1 MFDTTINPSSL
12 QDFKTHLHGELI
24 VPGDDAYDSARKVWN
39 GMIDKYPAA
48 IARCADVADVLR
60 SVEFARSQQ
69 LVVAVRSGGHSFP
82 GHSTCD
88 GGLVIDL
95 SRMKTIQVDPGKRT
109 ARVQAG
115 ITLGECTREMQ
126 KFGLAIP
133 VGTASETGLAGLT
146 LGGGLGW
153 LMGKY
158 GLTMDSLL
166 AVEMVTA
173 DGRVLRASSDE
184 HPDLFWAVR
193 GGGGNFGIVTSFEFR
208 LHPVE
213 TLLAGLVFYPM
224 DRTLEVLQ
232 RYREFSHTTPDELTA
247 YAGLLTMPNGIAAAA
262 IGLCYCGPLE
272 EGERLIAPIRT
283 LGSPLA
289 DMIRPMSYL
298 ELISM
303 LDAVVPRGHSYYG
316 KAHSL
321 KQLDDEAFQIMFN
334 YSAKRTTPVEMIS
347 LQHVHGAVS
356 RIDQTETAFALRE
369 EHYAF
374 LIQTRWSEEETTDQA
389 DAHVDW
395 TRRLWAEIEPFA
407 TAETYA
413 NYLEDEGEP
422 KVRTSYGANYER
434 LARVKNTYDPTNF
447 FHLNQNI
454 KPTREKL

>member
-1 MFDTTINPSSL
+1 MFDRPINSTSL

-24 VPGDDAYDSARKVWN
+24 VQGDDTYNSARKVWN
-39 GMIDKYPAA
+39 GMIDKYPAL
-48 IARCADVADVLR
+48 IARCTSVSDVVTAVQ
-60 SVEFARSQQ
+60 FARSQQ
-69 LVVAVRSGGHSFP
+69 LVVAVRSGGHSYP

-95 SRMKTIQVDPGKRT
+95 APMKAIQVDPGKRT

-115 ITLGECTREMQ
+115 VTLAECIREMQ
-126 KFGLAIP
+126 QFGLAIP
-133 VGTASETGLAGLT
+133 VGTASETGLAGLS

-173 DGRVLRASSDE
+173 DGSVLRASSDE

-193 GGGGNFGIVTSFEFR
+193 GGGGNFGIVTTFEFH
-208 LHPVE
+208 LHPVA
-213 TLLAGLVFYPM
+213 TLLSGLILYPM

-232 RYREFSHTTPDELTA
+232 LYREFSHTTPDELTA
-247 YAGLLTMPNGIAAAA
+247 YAGLTTMPNGLAVAG
-262 IGLCYCGPLE
+262 IGVCYCGSLE
-272 EGERLIAPIRT
+272 EGERLIAPVRT

-303 LDAVVPRGHSYYG
+303 LDAGVPRGHCYYS

-321 KQLDDEAFQIMFN
+321 KQLDDEAFQVMLD
-334 YSAKRTTPVEMIS
+334 YSTTRTTPAEQIA
-347 LQHVHGAVS
+347 LQHVHGAAS
-356 RIDQTETAFALRE
+356 RIGPTETAFALRV

-374 LIQTRWSEEETTDQA
+374 QIMTSWSEEGTDDQA
-389 DAHVDW
+389 NAHIDW

-407 TAETYA
+407 TAETYS
-413 NYLEDEGEP
+413 NYLEDEGEAH
-422 KVRTSYGANYER
+422 VRTSYGANYAR
-434 LARVKNTYDPTNF
+434 LARVKDSYDPTNF
-447 FHLNQNI
+447 FHLNHNI
-454 KPTREKL
+454 KPTAER

>member
-1 MFDTTINPSSL
+1 MFDRAIWTEDL
-12 QDFKTHLHGELI
+12 QDFRTHLHGELI
-24 VPGDDAYDSARKVWN
+24 APGDDTYDSARKVWN
-39 GMIDKYPAA
+39 GMIDKYPAL
-48 IARCADVADVLR
+48 IACCTDVSDVLR
-60 SVEFARSQQ
+60 SIQFARSQQ
-69 LVVAVRSGGHSFP
+69 LVVAVRSGGHSYP

-95 SRMKTIQVDPGKRT
+95 SRMKAIRVDPGKRT

-115 ITLGECTREMQ
+115 VTLAECIREMQ

-213 TLLAGLVFYPM
+213 TLLSGLIFYPI
-224 DRTLEVLQ
+224 DRTLEVL
-232 RYREFSHTTPDELTA
+232 RLYHEFSRTTPDELTA
-247 YAGLLTMPNGIAAAA
+247 YAGLATMPNGLAAAA
-262 IGLCYCGPLE
+262 IGVCYCGSLE
-272 EGERLIAPIRT
+272 QGERLIAPVRT

-303 LDAVVPRGHSYYG
+303 MDAGVQRGHSYYS

-321 KQLDDEAFQIMFN
+321 KQLDDQAFQIMFD
-334 YSAKRTTPVEMIS
+334 YSSMRTTPVEQIS
-347 LQHVHGAVS
+347 LQHVHGAAS
-356 RIDQTETAFALRE
+356 RIGPTETAFALRE

-374 LIQTRWSEEETTDQA
+374 
-389 DAHVDW
+389 
-395 TRRLWAEIEPFA
+395 
-407 TAETYA
+407 
-413 NYLEDEGEP
+413 
-422 KVRTSYGANYER
+422 
-434 LARVKNTYDPTNF
+434 
-447 FHLNQNI
+447 
-454 KPTREKL
+454 

>member
-1 MFDTTINPSSL
+1 MFDKAINPTSP
-12 QDFKTHLHGELI
+12 QEFKTHLHGELI
-24 VPGDDAYDSARKVWN
+24 VPGDDTYDSARRVWN
-39 GMIDKYPAA
+39 GMIDKYPAL

-115 ITLGECTREMQ
+115 VTLGECIPEMQ
-126 KFGLAIP
+126 QFGLAIP

-166 AVEMVTA
+166 AVEVVTA
-173 DGRVLRASSDE
+173 DGRVLRARSDE

-208 LHPVE
+208 LHPVA
-213 TLLAGLVFYPM
+213 TLLSGLIFYPM

-232 RYREFSHTTPDELTA
+232 LYREFSRTAPDELTA
-247 YAGLLTMPNGIAAAA
+247 YAGLATMPNGLAAAA
-262 IGLCYCGPLE
+262 IGVCYCGSLE
-272 EGERLIAPIRT
+272 EGELLIAPIRT

-289 DMIRPMSYL
+289 EMIRPMSYL
-298 ELISM
+298 ELISI
-303 LDAVVPRGHSYYG
+303 LDAGAPRGHSYYS

-321 KQLDDEAFQIMFN
+321 KQLDEEVFQIMID
-334 YSAKRTTPVEMIS
+334 YSAMRTTPAEQIA
-347 LQHVHGAVS
+347 LQHVHGTAS
-356 RIDQTETAFALRE
+356 RIGPTETAFALRE

-374 LIQTRWSEEETTDQA
+374 QIMTSWNEEEIADRA
-389 DAHVDW
+389 DAHIDW

-407 TAETYA
+407 TAETYT
-413 NYLEDEGEP
+413 NYLEDEGEAQ
-422 KVRTSYGANYER
+422 VRTSYGATYER
-434 LARVKNTYDPTNF
+434 LACVKDAYDPTNF
-447 FHLNQNI
+447 FHLNHNI
-454 KPTREKL
+454 KPAVER

>member
-1 MFDTTINPSSL
+1 MFDKTIKTEAL

-24 VPGDDAYDSARKVWN
+24 APGDDTYDSARKVWN
-39 GMIDKYPAA
+39 GMIDKYPAL
-48 IARCADVADVLR
+48 IALCADVADVFR
-60 SVEFARSQQ
+60 SVQFARTQQ
-69 LVVAVRSGGHSFP
+69 LVVAVRSGGHSYP

-95 SRMKTIQVDPGKRT
+95 SRMKAIQVDPGKRT

-115 ITLGECTREMQ
+115 VTLGECIREMQ

-173 DGRVLRASSDE
+173 DGRVLRASSNE

-193 GGGGNFGIVTSFEFR
+193 GGGGNFGIVTSFEFL
-208 LHPVE
+208 LHPVD
-213 TLLAGLVFYPM
+213 TLLAGLIFYPV
-224 DRTLEVLQ
+224 DRSIEVLQ
-232 RYREFSHTTPDELTA
+232 LYREFSRSTPDELTA
-247 YAGLLTMPNGIAAAA
+247 YAALTTMPNGVAGAA
-262 IGLCYCGPLE
+262 IGVCYCGSLK

-303 LDAVVPRGHSYYG
+303 LDAGVPRGHSYYS

-321 KQLDDEAFQIMFN
+321 KHLDDEVFQIMFD
-334 YSAKRTTPVEMIS
+334 YSAMRTTPVEQIT
-347 LQHVHGAVS
+347 LQHVHGAAS
-356 RIDQTETAFALRE
+356 RIDPSETAFALRE

-374 LIQTRWSEEETTDQA
+374 QLMTSWNGEETTSQA
-389 DAHVDW
+389 GTHIDW

-407 TAETYA
+407 VAETYA
-413 NYLEDEGEP
+413 NYLEDEGEAHI
-422 KVRTSYGANYER
+422 RTSYGANYKR
-434 LARVKNTYDPTNF
+434 LARVKNVYDPTNF

-454 KPTREKL
+454 KPTVER

>member
-1 MFDTTINPSSL
+1 MFDRAIKVEAL
-12 QDFKTHLHGELI
+12 QDFKAHLHGELI
-24 VPGDDAYDSARKVWN
+24 VPGDDTYDSARKVWN
-39 GMIDKYPAA
+39 GMIDKYPAL
-48 IARCADVADVLR
+48 IARCADVSDVLR
-60 SVEFARSQQ
+60 SVQFARSQQ

-95 SRMKTIQVDPGKRT
+95 SRMKDIQVHSGKRT

-115 ITLGECTREMQ
+115 VTLAECIREMQ

-213 TLLAGLVFYPM
+213 TLLSGLIFYPM

-232 RYREFSHTTPDELTA
+232 LYREFSRTTPDELTA
-247 YAGLLTMPNGIAAAA
+247 YAGLATMPNGLAAAG
-262 IGLCYCGPLE
+262 IGVCYCGSLE
-272 EGERLIAPIRT
+272 EGERLIAPVRT

-303 LDAVVPRGHSYYG
+303 LDAGVPRGHSYYS

-321 KQLDDEAFQIMFN
+321 KHLDDEAFQIMFN
-334 YSAKRTTPVEMIS
+334 YSSMRTTPIVQIT

-356 RIDQTETAFALRE
+356 RIGPTETAFALRE

-374 LIQTRWSEEETTDQA
+374 QIMTSWNEEGTTDQA
-389 DAHVDW
+389 DAHIHW

-407 TAETYA
+407 TAETYT
-413 NYLEDEGEP
+413 NYLEDEGEAQ
-422 KVRTSYGANYER
+422 VRTSYGATYER
-434 LARVKNTYDPTNF
+434 LARVKNAYDPTNF

-454 KPTREKL
+454 KPTVER

>member
-1 MFDTTINPSSL
+1 MFDRAIKTEDL

-24 VPGDDAYDSARKVWN
+24 VPGDDTYDSARKVWN

-48 IARCADVADVLR
+48 IARCADVSDVLR
-60 SVEFARSQQ
+60 SVQFARGQQ
-69 LVVAVRSGGHSFP
+69 LVVAVHSGGHSYP
-82 GHSTCD
+82 GHSSCD

-95 SRMKTIQVDPGKRT
+95 SRMKGIQVDPVKRT

-115 ITLGECTREMQ
+115 VTLAECIREMQ
-126 KFGLAIP
+126 RFGLAIP

-158 GLTMDSLL
+158 GLTMDNLL

-173 DGRVLRASSDE
+173 DARVMRASSDE

-208 LHPVE
+208 LHPVA
-213 TLLAGLVFYPM
+213 TLLSGLILYPM
-224 DRTLEVLQ
+224 DRSIEVLQ
-232 RYREFSHTTPDELTA
+232 MYREFSRTAPDELTA
-247 YAGLLTMPNGIAAAA
+247 YAGLTTMPNGLGAAA
-262 IGLCYCGPLE
+262 IGVCYCGSLE
-272 EGERLIAPIRT
+272 EGERLIAPVRT
-283 LGSPLA
+283 FGQPLA
-289 DMIRPMSYL
+289 DMIRPMSYV

-303 LDAVVPRGHSYYG
+303 LDAGVPRGHFYYS

-321 KQLDDEAFQIMFN
+321 KQLDDEALQIMFD
-334 YSAKRTTPVEMIS
+334 YSTMRTTPAEQIT
-347 LQHVHGAVS
+347 LQHVHGAAS
-356 RIDQTETAFALRE
+356 RIGPTETAFALRE

-374 LIQTRWSEEETTDQA
+374 QIMTGWNGEGTA
-389 DAHVDW
+389 DRADVHINW

-407 TAETYA
+407 TAETYS

-434 LARVKNTYDPTNF
+434 LVRVKNTYDPTNF
-447 FHLNQNI
+447 FHLNHNI
-454 KPTREKL
+454 KPIVD